1 EERQQIPSVQLWVK
15 TIALDDND
23 ITLSLE
29 KNDAGS
35 FIRVAGRTP
44 DERVLVPVVG
54 ALRMESI
61 LKDMFKIH
69 EDTQPLHVEADRA
82 DLIKSIS
89 LYVGKKQLFFDLKA
103 TGFRRRVLIPIEGF
117 KEFVDAFQDMVK
129 ENDLAVIVSA
139 SSGKGNE
146 FEGKEYPSSYV
157 VNAGRKKFF
166 FDIGGNDEGSYM
178 KITEL
183 AVGGNRS
190 VRIPFGAWPTV
201 QSIVNDYVSAMPAE
215 DR

>member
-1 EERQQIPSVQLWVK
+1 MEETGEERQQIPSVQLWVK

-89 LYVGKKQLFFDLKA
+89 LYVGKKQLFFDLK
-103 TGFRRRVLIPIEGF
+103 
-117 KEFVDAFQDMVK
+117 
-129 ENDLAVIVSA
+129 ENNRGRFLRIS
-139 SSGKGNE
+139 K
-146 FEGKEYPSSYV
+146 
-157 VNAGRKKFF
+157 VNATLVCSVDYESSSSLFLCLRCSRLQ
-166 FDIGGNDEGSYM
+166 GS
-178 KITEL
+178 
-183 AVGGNRS
+183 ADVC
-190 VRIPFGAWPTV
+190 
-201 QSIVNDYVSAMPAE
+201 
-215 DR
+215 